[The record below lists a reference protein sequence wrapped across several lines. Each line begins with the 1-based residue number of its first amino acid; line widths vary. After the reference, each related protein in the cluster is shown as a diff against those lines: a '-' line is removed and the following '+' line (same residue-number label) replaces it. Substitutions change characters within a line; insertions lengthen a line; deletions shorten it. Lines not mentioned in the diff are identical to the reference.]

1 MGEYKSQYEKLIK
14 IIEESKKDLSTNAGY
29 EEIVIEDF
37 YDVFLENLKK
47 LEKMPEDFKAQEA
60 DGTKLYDE
68 YVQQQLMKMLCNH
81 EEANYII
88 MYARFMAAAYLK
100 KNAILFEEFLGCDME
115 TFCLREVEQVSVECD
130 HP

>member
-1 MGEYKSQYEKLIK
+1 MGEYKSQYDNLIK

-60 DGTKLYDE
+60 DGLKLYDE
-68 YVQQQLMKMLCNH
+68 FV
-81 EEANYII
+81 
-88 MYARFMAAAYLK
+88 
-100 KNAILFEEFLGCDME
+100 
-115 TFCLREVEQVSVECD
+115 
-130 HP
+130 